1 MLKLKLQYF
10 GHVMWRADSLKK
22 TLMQKDW
29 EKEVDDRGWNGGW
42 HHWLHG
48 HEFEQTP
55 GDGKGQGSL
64 ACYGPWVTKRQD
76 WATEQ
81 MLSFVPYFWYN
92 IIKTTVYCLVTTR
105 IIYSIPPSGI
115 RSTHVEWGLYSE
127 VKSLNHV
134 RLCDPVD
141 CSLPGSSIHG
151 IFQSGVLEWVAI
163 SFFRGSS
170 QPRDWAQVSL
180 IVGRCF
186 SIWATR
192 EDFIGFL

>member
-92 IIKTTVYCLVTTR
+92 IIKTTEYCLVTTR

-115 RSTHVEWGLYSE
+115 RSTHVEWRLYSE
-127 VKSLNHV
+127 VKSLNRV
-134 RLCDPVD
+134 RLFVT
-141 CSLPGSSIHG
+141 L
-151 IFQSGVLEWVAI
+151 WTVAYQAPP
-163 SFFRGSS
+163 SMGFSS
-170 QPRDWAQVSL
+170 QEYWSGLPFPFSGDLPNPGIEPRSPSL
-180 IVGRCF
+180 
-186 SIWATR
+186 
-192 EDFIGFL
+192 